1 MKDHGASGLRD
12 VQIPHVPSYD
22 EDQVA
27 LVVVEDSHFLK
38 RCQVVLGT
46 LTINRTVRAMKESE
60 MEVAPEAWRSAQH
73 TYEFANYMIQLNPED
88 YGMPMPT
95 NTGKNPTNLDE
106 LVLLKNKGTIPAFES
121 TILHCHT

>member
-1 MKDHGASGLRD
+1 MGSIQDLSRHNRRIPLSGLGGKVTEPLGYVMFR

-46 LTINRTVRAMKESE
+46 PTINRQSGR
-60 MEVAPEAWRSAQH
+60 
-73 TYEFANYMIQLNPED
+73 
-88 YGMPMPT
+88 
-95 NTGKNPTNLDE
+95 
-106 LVLLKNKGTIPAFES
+106 
-121 TILHCHT
+121 